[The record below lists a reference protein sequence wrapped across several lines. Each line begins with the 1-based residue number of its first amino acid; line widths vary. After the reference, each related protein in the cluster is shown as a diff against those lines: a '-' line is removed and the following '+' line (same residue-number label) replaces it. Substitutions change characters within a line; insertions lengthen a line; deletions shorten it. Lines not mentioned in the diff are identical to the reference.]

1 MRLSLLTFGAFLLFL
16 APGTASGQTP
26 SPVCPVQGTLNPK
39 LVCLIPQVY
48 GPWGLEGGTLQNGTS
63 VPPNQQDLL
72 TAFGHAAH
80 FGNSFLTTF
89 TPINEALGSQLSQLP
104 LASPSSGI
112 SFVYDPALKT
122 FSPSTDES
130 LGPILGERA
139 STIGKGKIFVGFSF
153 QYFNFSSI
161 DGQNMG
167 SIPVVLTH
175 EALTPNNTNTFPCSN
190 QTSLTSANG
199 YAGDP
204 CFVRDFIDTQ
214 NSINLVVH
222 QYTVYVTYGLLRHL
236 DVSAAIPILNVSMG
250 VTSAAT
256 INPQSFVS
264 PAGAPPALPGN
275 VFHQFNSCT
284 PSTAAQSTCNPNV
297 AVGCTTQPCL
307 TSTFSDSGRSTGI
320 GDVVLRA
327 KYEVYAGEK
336 LGVAVGVDVRT
347 PTGDAQNFLGSGAVG
362 VKPFGVVSY
371 RARVAPHVELGYE
384 KNGSSVLAGTN
395 IAPLASGAA
404 GVESEDLPSRFLYIL
419 GADARLTSRLT
430 AAFDIYGQRVF
441 SNPELFS
448 QPYQGLGS
456 CSPPISNTNNCPT
469 YTAGTTHSNVA
480 GGYSD
485 VNIDDASV
493 GFKTRLVGR
502 LVLTA
507 NALIKLNDAGLR
519 TKAVPLVG
527 LSYSF

>member
-1 MRLSLLTFGAFLLFL
+1 MRFSFLVVGVVFL
-16 APGTASGQTP
+16 PFLMPGKASGQTP
-26 SPVCPVQGTLNPK
+26 VCPINGTLNSK
-39 LVCLIPQVY
+39 LVCMIPQVY
-48 GPWGLEGGTLQNGTS
+48 GPFGLEGGGS
-63 VPPNQQDLL
+63 VPSTQQDLL

-80 FGNSFLTTF
+80 FDSSFLATF
-89 TPINEALGSQLSQLP
+89 SPINEAVGIQVSQLP

-130 LGPILGERA
+130 LGPVLGERA

-161 DGQNMG
+161 DGQSMG
-167 SIPVVLTH
+167 SIPIVLTH
-175 EALTPNNTNTFPCSN
+175 ESLSPNNTTTFACSN
-190 QTSLTSANG
+190 QTGLTSANQ

-204 CFVRDFIDTQ
+204 CFVRDFTETQ
-214 NSINLVVH
+214 NSINLTVH
-222 QYTVYVTYGLLRHL
+222 QYTAYVTYGVTRHL
-236 DVSAAIPILNVSMG
+236 DVSGAIPIIDVTMG

-256 INPQSFVS
+256 IMPQSFVS
-264 PAGAPPALPGN
+264 PIGSAPALPGN

-284 PSTAAQSTCNPNV
+284 PATAVQSTCNPNV

-307 TSTFSDSGRSTGI
+307 TSTFSDSGRAWGI

-327 KYEVYAGEK
+327 KYEVYAGES
-336 LGVAVGVDVRT
+336 LGVALGVDVRT

-395 IAPLASGAA
+395 IAPGGT
-404 GVESEDLPSRFLYIL
+404 GVQSADLPSRFIYIL
-419 GADARLTSRLT
+419 GADARLASRVT
-430 AAFDIYGQRVF
+430 AAFDIYGQRIF
-441 SNPELFS
+441 NNPELIS
-448 QPYQGLGS
+448 SPYQGLGS
-456 CSPPISNTNNCPT
+456 CSQPISNTDNCPI
-469 YTAGTTHSNVA
+469 YTAGTTHASVSTVF
-480 GGYSD
+480 SD

-493 GFKTRLVGR
+493 GFKVRLAGR

-519 TKAVPLVG
+519 SKAVPLVG